1 MDPQRQNNHDNPR
14 MEIAMQRMV
23 EAHAEMTRV
32 MTQDMVNRDSNNL
45 PPGVQQLLDDHSRIV
60 QMMS

>member
-1 MDPQRQNNHDNPR
+1 MDPQRQNNHGNPQ

-32 MTQDMVNRDSNNL
+32 MTKDMFNRDSKNL

-60 QMMS
+60 HMMS